1 MYLGI
6 FIFTFVEGF
15 YRDIFMEELDLNN
28 ILSPEEVENL
38 FGQDTDE
45 LQEISPEE
53 EKKELTEKTET
64 TEVQTDEDLFE
75 SESVGSGKKDSQ
87 GQEDTNQDRH
97 GSSPKKTNFYSSIAS
112 ALKEDGIFQN
122 LDEDKAKEIK
132 DAESFAQAIRD
143 EVSAQFDERQKR
155 IDEALNAGIE
165 LSDVQKYEKTLN
177 YLDSIKDDHLSDESE
192 QGEQLRRQLIY
203 NDFINR
209 GYSKERAQREVKKS
223 FDAGTDIEDAKE
235 ALNSN
240 IEFYK
245 NSYNSIIEEAKKAEE
260 EEIKE
265 RKKDAETLKKN
276 ILEEEKVFGELH
288 IDKTTRQKVFDNISK
303 PVYKDPETGELF
315 TALQKYEMDNRLDF
329 IKNVG
334 LIYTLTDG
342 FKNLDGLIKGKVK
355 KEVRK
360 GLRELETTINNTAR
374 TVDGSLKFVSG
385 VDEDSESYVGKGW
398 NLDI

>member
-1 MYLGI
+1 
-6 FIFTFVEGF
+6 
-15 YRDIFMEELDLNN
+15 MEELDLSN
-28 ILSPEEVENL
+28 ILSPEEMDNL
-38 FGQDTDE
+38 FDE
-45 LQEISPEE
+45 EGSKTQETPPEPTE
-53 EKKELTEKTET
+53 DDKKNNET
-64 TEVQTDEDLFE
+64 TEVQVDAEDLFE
-75 SESVGSGKKDSQ
+75 SESVGSGKEDKQ
-87 GQEDTNQDRH
+87 GKEDTTPD
-97 GSSPKKTNFYSSIAS
+97 GSGTSPKTNFYSSIAS

-122 LDEDKAKEIK
+122 LDNDKAKEIK

-165 LSDVQKYEKTLN
+165 PSEVQKYERTLN
-177 YLDSIKDDHLSDESE
+177 YLDSINDENISDESE

-235 ALNSN
+235 SLKSN
-240 IEFYK
+240 KEFFK
-245 NSYNSIIEEAKKAEE
+245 SSYDSIVEEAKKVEE

-265 RKKDAETLKKN
+265 RQKDAETLKKN
-276 ILEEEKVFGELH
+276 ILEEEKVFGELQ
-288 IDKTTRQKVFDNISK
+288 IDKATRQKVFDNVSK

-329 IKNVG
+329 LKNVG

-374 TVDGSLKFVSG
+374 TTDGNLKFATG
-385 VDEDSESYVGKGW
+385 VDEDPESYVGKGW
-398 NLDI
+398 HLDV

>member
-1 MYLGI
+1 
-6 FIFTFVEGF
+6 
-15 YRDIFMEELDLNN
+15 MEELDLNN
-28 ILSPEEVENL
+28 ILSPEEMDNL
-38 FGQDTDE
+38 FDE
-45 LQEISPEE
+45 EGSETQETPPESTE
-53 EKKELTEKTET
+53 EKEKNNET
-64 TEVQTDEDLFE
+64 TEVQVDAEDLFE
-75 SESVGSGKKDSQ
+75 SESVGSGKEDKQ
-87 GQEDTNQDRH
+87 GKEDTIPDRS
-97 GSSPKKTNFYSSIAS
+97 GTSPKTNFYSSIAS

-122 LDEDKAKEIK
+122 LDDDKAKEIK
-132 DAESFAQAIRD
+132 DAESFAQAMRD
-143 EVSAQFDERQKR
+143 EVTAQLDERQKR

-165 LSDVQKYEKTLN
+165 PSEIQKYEKTLN
-177 YLDSIKDDHLSDESE
+177 YLDSIKDENISDESE

-235 ALNSN
+235 SLKSN
-240 IEFYK
+240 KEFFK
-245 NSYNSIIEEAKKAEE
+245 NSYDSIVEEAKKAEE
-260 EEIKE
+260 KEIEE

-276 ILEEEKVFGELH
+276 ILEEEKVFGEIQ
-288 IDKTTRQKVFDNISK
+288 IDKATRQKVFDNISK

-329 IKNVG
+329 LKNVG

-374 TVDGSLKFVSG
+374 TSDGNLKFATG
-385 VDEDSESYVGKGW
+385 VDEDPESYVGKGW
-398 NLDI
+398 HLDV

>member
-1 MYLGI
+1 
-6 FIFTFVEGF
+6 
-15 YRDIFMEELDLNN
+15 MEELDLNN
-28 ILSPEEVENL
+28 ILSPEEMDNL
-38 FGQDTDE
+38 FDE
-45 LQEISPEE
+45 EGSETQETPPESTE
-53 EKKELTEKTET
+53 EKEKNKET
-64 TEVQTDEDLFE
+64 TEVQVDAEDLFE
-75 SESVGSGKKDSQ
+75 SESVGSGKEDKQ
-87 GQEDTNQDRH
+87 GKEDTTPDRS
-97 GSSPKKTNFYSSIAS
+97 GTSPKTNFYSSIAS

-122 LDEDKAKEIK
+122 LDNDKAKEIK
-132 DAESFAQAIRD
+132 DAESFAQAMRD
-143 EVSAQFDERQKR
+143 EVTAQLDERQKR

-165 LSDVQKYEKTLN
+165 PSEIQKYERTLN
-177 YLDSIKDDHLSDESE
+177 YLDSIKDENISDESE

-235 ALNSN
+235 SLKSN
-240 IEFYK
+240 KEFFK
-245 NSYNSIIEEAKKAEE
+245 NSYDSIVEEAKKAEE
-260 EEIKE
+260 KEIEE

-276 ILEEEKVFGELH
+276 ILEEEKVFGELQ
-288 IDKTTRQKVFDNISK
+288 IDKATRQKVFDNISK

-329 IKNVG
+329 LKNVG

-374 TVDGSLKFVSG
+374 TSDGNLKFATG
-385 VDEDSESYVGKGW
+385 VDEDPESYVGKGW
-398 NLDI
+398 HLDV

>member
-1 MYLGI
+1 
-6 FIFTFVEGF
+6 
-15 YRDIFMEELDLNN
+15 MEELDLNN
-28 ILSPEEVENL
+28 ILSPEEMDNL
-38 FGQDTDE
+38 FDE
-45 LQEISPEE
+45 EGSETQETPPDPKEDD
-53 EKKELTEKTET
+53 KKNKET
-64 TEVQTDEDLFE
+64 TEVQVDAEDLFE
-75 SESVGSGKKDSQ
+75 SESVGSGKEDKQ
-87 GQEDTNQDRH
+87 GKEDTIPDRS
-97 GSSPKKTNFYSSIAS
+97 GTSPKTNFYSSIAS

-122 LDEDKAKEIK
+122 LDNDKAKEIK
-132 DAESFAQAIRD
+132 DAESFAQAMRD
-143 EVSAQFDERQKR
+143 EVTAQLDERQKR

-165 LSDVQKYEKTLN
+165 PSEIQKYEKTLN
-177 YLDSIKDDHLSDESE
+177 YLDSIKDENISDESE

-235 ALNSN
+235 SLKSN
-240 IEFYK
+240 KEFFK
-245 NSYNSIIEEAKKAEE
+245 NSYDSIVEEAKKAEE
-260 EEIKE
+260 KEVEE

-276 ILEEEKVFGELH
+276 ILEEEKVFGELQ
-288 IDKTTRQKVFDNISK
+288 IDKATRQKVFDNISK

-329 IKNVG
+329 LKNVG

-374 TVDGSLKFVSG
+374 TSDGNLKFATG
-385 VDEDSESYVGKGW
+385 VDEDPESYVGKGW
-398 NLDI
+398 HLDV

>member
-1 MYLGI
+1 
-6 FIFTFVEGF
+6 
-15 YRDIFMEELDLNN
+15 MEELDLSN
-28 ILSPEEVENL
+28 ILSPEEMDNL
-38 FGQDTDE
+38 FDE
-45 LQEISPEE
+45 EGSETQETPPDPKEDD
-53 EKKELTEKTET
+53 KKNKET
-64 TEVQTDEDLFE
+64 TEVQVDAEDLFE
-75 SESVGSGKKDSQ
+75 SESVGSGKEDKQ
-87 GQEDTNQDRH
+87 GKEDT
-97 GSSPKKTNFYSSIAS
+97 SPDGTGTSPKTNFYSSIAS

-122 LDEDKAKEIK
+122 LDDDKAKEIK

-165 LSDVQKYEKTLN
+165 PSEVQKYERTLN
-177 YLDSIKDDHLSDESE
+177 YLDSIKDENISDESE

-235 ALNSN
+235 SLKSN
-240 IEFYK
+240 KEFFK
-245 NSYNSIIEEAKKAEE
+245 NSYDSIVEEAKKAEE
-260 EEIKE
+260 EEIQE

-276 ILEEEKVFGELH
+276 ILEEEKVFGELQ
-288 IDKTTRQKVFDNISK
+288 IDKATRQKVFDNISK

-329 IKNVG
+329 LKNVG

-374 TVDGSLKFVSG
+374 TTDGNLKFATG
-385 VDEDSESYVGKGW
+385 VDEDPESYVGKGW
-398 NLDI
+398 HLDV

>member
-1 MYLGI
+1 
-6 FIFTFVEGF
+6 
-15 YRDIFMEELDLNN
+15 MEELDLNN
-28 ILSPEEVENL
+28 ILSPEEMDNL
-38 FGQDTDE
+38 FDE
-45 LQEISPEE
+45 EGSETQETPPESTE
-53 EKKELTEKTET
+53 EKEKNKET
-64 TEVQTDEDLFE
+64 TEVQVDAEDLFE
-75 SESVGSGKKDSQ
+75 SESVGSGKEDKQ
-87 GQEDTNQDRH
+87 GKEDTTPDRS
-97 GSSPKKTNFYSSIAS
+97 GTSPKTNFYSSIAS

-122 LDEDKAKEIK
+122 LDDDKAKEIK
-132 DAESFAQAIRD
+132 DAESFAQAMRD
-143 EVSAQFDERQKR
+143 EVTAQLDERQKR

-165 LSDVQKYEKTLN
+165 PSEIQKYEKTLN
-177 YLDSIKDDHLSDESE
+177 YLDSIKDENISDESE

-235 ALNSN
+235 SLKSN
-240 IEFYK
+240 KEFFK
-245 NSYNSIIEEAKKAEE
+245 NSYDSIVEEAKKAEE
-260 EEIKE
+260 KEIEE

-276 ILEEEKVFGELH
+276 ILEEEKVFGEIQ
-288 IDKTTRQKVFDNISK
+288 IDKATRQKVFDNISK

-329 IKNVG
+329 LKNVG

-374 TVDGSLKFVSG
+374 TSDGNLKFATG
-385 VDEDSESYVGKGW
+385 VDEDPESYVGKGW
-398 NLDI
+398 HLDV

>member
-1 MYLGI
+1 
-6 FIFTFVEGF
+6 
-15 YRDIFMEELDLNN
+15 MEELDLNN
-28 ILSPEEVENL
+28 ILSPEEMDNL
-38 FGQDTDE
+38 FDE
-45 LQEISPEE
+45 EGSKTQETPPEPTE
-53 EKKELTEKTET
+53 DDKKNNET
-64 TEVQTDEDLFE
+64 TEVQVDAEDLFE
-75 SESVGSGKKDSQ
+75 SESVGSGKEDKQ
-87 GQEDTNQDRH
+87 GKEDTTPD
-97 GSSPKKTNFYSSIAS
+97 GSGTSPKTNFYSSIAS

-122 LDEDKAKEIK
+122 LDNDKAKEIK

-165 LSDVQKYEKTLN
+165 PSEVQKYERTLN
-177 YLDSIKDDHLSDESE
+177 YLDSIKDENISDESE

-235 ALNSN
+235 SLKSN
-240 IEFYK
+240 KEFFK
-245 NSYNSIIEEAKKAEE
+245 SSYDSIVEEAKKAEE

-276 ILEEEKVFGELH
+276 ILEEEKVFGELQ
-288 IDKTTRQKVFDNISK
+288 IDKATRQKVFDNVSK

-329 IKNVG
+329 LKNVG

-374 TVDGSLKFVSG
+374 TSDGNLKFATG
-385 VDEDSESYVGKGW
+385 VDEDPESYVGKGW
-398 NLDI
+398 HLDV

>member
-1 MYLGI
+1 
-6 FIFTFVEGF
+6 
-15 YRDIFMEELDLNN
+15 MEELDLNN
-28 ILSPEEVENL
+28 ILSPEEMDNL
-38 FGQDTDE
+38 FDE
-45 LQEISPEE
+45 EGSKTQETPPEPTE
-53 EKKELTEKTET
+53 DDKKNNET
-64 TEVQTDEDLFE
+64 TEVQVDAEDLFE
-75 SESVGSGKKDSQ
+75 SESVGSGKEDKQ
-87 GQEDTNQDRH
+87 GKEDTTPD
-97 GSSPKKTNFYSSIAS
+97 GSGTSPKTNFYSSIAS

-122 LDEDKAKEIK
+122 LDNDKAKEIK

-165 LSDVQKYEKTLN
+165 PSEVQKYERTLN
-177 YLDSIKDDHLSDESE
+177 YLDSIKDENISDESE

-235 ALNSN
+235 SLKSN
-240 IEFYK
+240 KEFFK
-245 NSYNSIIEEAKKAEE
+245 SSYDSIVEEAKKEE
-260 EEIKE
+260 EKEIEE

-276 ILEEEKVFGELH
+276 ILEEEKVFGELQ
-288 IDKTTRQKVFDNISK
+288 IDKATRQKVFDNVSK

-329 IKNVG
+329 LKNVG

-374 TVDGSLKFVSG
+374 TTDGNLKFATG
-385 VDEDSESYVGKGW
+385 VDEDPESYVGKGW
-398 NLDI
+398 HLDV

>member
-1 MYLGI
+1 
-6 FIFTFVEGF
+6 
-15 YRDIFMEELDLNN
+15 MEELDLNN
-28 ILSPEEVENL
+28 ILSPEEVDNL
-38 FGQDTDE
+38 FDE
-45 LQEISPEE
+45 EGSKTQETPPEP
-53 EKKELTEKTET
+53 TEDDNKNNET
-64 TEVQTDEDLFE
+64 TEVQVDAEDLFE
-75 SESVGSGKKDSQ
+75 SESVGSGKEDKQ
-87 GQEDTNQDRH
+87 GKEDT
-97 GSSPKKTNFYSSIAS
+97 SPDGTGTSPKTNFYSSIAS
-112 ALKEDGIFQN
+112 ALKEEGIFQN
-122 LDEDKAKEIK
+122 LDDSKASEIK
-132 DAESFAQAIRD
+132 DAESFAQAFRD
-143 EVSAQFDERQKR
+143 EVTAQLDERQKR

-165 LSDVQKYEKTLN
+165 PSEVQKYERTLN
-177 YLDSIKDDHLSDESE
+177 YLDSIKDENISDESE

-235 ALNSN
+235 SLKSN
-240 IEFYK
+240 KEFFK
-245 NSYNSIIEEAKKAEE
+245 SSYDSIVEEAKKEE
-260 EEIKE
+260 EKEIEE

-276 ILEEEKVFGELH
+276 ILEEEKVFGELQ
-288 IDKTTRQKVFDNISK
+288 IDKVTRQKVFDNVSK

-329 IKNVG
+329 LKNVG

-374 TVDGSLKFVSG
+374 TADGNLKFATG
-385 VDEDSESYVGKGW
+385 VDEDPESYVGKGW
-398 NLDI
+398 HLDV

>member
-1 MYLGI
+1 
-6 FIFTFVEGF
+6 
-15 YRDIFMEELDLNN
+15 MEELDLNN
-28 ILSPEEVENL
+28 ILSPEEMDNL
-38 FGQDTDE
+38 FDE
-45 LQEISPEE
+45 EGSETQETPPESTE
-53 EKKELTEKTET
+53 EKEQNKET
-64 TEVQTDEDLFE
+64 TEVQVDAEDLFE
-75 SESVGSGKKDSQ
+75 SESVGSGKEDKQ
-87 GQEDTNQDRH
+87 GKEDTTPDRS
-97 GSSPKKTNFYSSIAS
+97 GTSPKTNFYSSIAS

-122 LDEDKAKEIK
+122 LDNDKAKEIK
-132 DAESFAQAIRD
+132 DAESFAQAMRD
-143 EVSAQFDERQKR
+143 EVTAQLDERQKR

-165 LSDVQKYEKTLN
+165 PSEIQKYEKTLN
-177 YLDSIKDDHLSDESE
+177 YLDSIKDENISDESE

-235 ALNSN
+235 SLKSN
-240 IEFYK
+240 KEFFK
-245 NSYNSIIEEAKKAEE
+245 NSYDSIVEEAKKAEE
-260 EEIKE
+260 KEIEE

-276 ILEEEKVFGELH
+276 ILEEENVFGEIQ
-288 IDKTTRQKVFDNISK
+288 IDKATRQKVFDNISK

-329 IKNVG
+329 LKNVG

-374 TVDGSLKFVSG
+374 TSDGNLKFATG
-385 VDEDSESYVGKGW
+385 VDEDPESYVGKGW
-398 NLDI
+398 HLDV

>member
-1 MYLGI
+1 
-6 FIFTFVEGF
+6 
-15 YRDIFMEELDLNN
+15 MEELDLSN
-28 ILSPEEVENL
+28 ILSPEEMDNL
-38 FGQDTDE
+38 FDE
-45 LQEISPEE
+45 EGSKTQETPPEP
-53 EKKELTEKTET
+53 TEDDNKNNET
-64 TEVQTDEDLFE
+64 TEVQVDAEDLFE
-75 SESVGSGKKDSQ
+75 SESVGSGKEDKQ
-87 GQEDTNQDRH
+87 GKEDT
-97 GSSPKKTNFYSSIAS
+97 SPDGTGTSPKTNFYSSIAS
-112 ALKEDGIFQN
+112 ALKEEGIFQN
-122 LDEDKAKEIK
+122 LDDSKASEIK
-132 DAESFAQAIRD
+132 DAESFAQAFRD
-143 EVSAQFDERQKR
+143 EVTAQLDERQKR

-165 LSDVQKYEKTLN
+165 PSEVQKYERTLN
-177 YLDSIKDDHLSDESE
+177 YLDSIKDENISDESE

-235 ALNSN
+235 SLKSN
-240 IEFYK
+240 KEFFK
-245 NSYNSIIEEAKKAEE
+245 SSYDSIVEEAKKEE
-260 EEIKE
+260 EKEIEE

-276 ILEEEKVFGELH
+276 ILEEEKVFGELQ
-288 IDKTTRQKVFDNISK
+288 IDKATRQKVFDNVSK

-329 IKNVG
+329 LKNVG

-374 TVDGSLKFVSG
+374 TADGNLKFATG
-385 VDEDSESYVGKGW
+385 VDEDPESYVGKGW
-398 NLDI
+398 HLDV

>member
-1 MYLGI
+1 
-6 FIFTFVEGF
+6 
-15 YRDIFMEELDLNN
+15 MEELDLSN
-28 ILSPEEVENL
+28 ILSPEEMDNL
-38 FGQDTDE
+38 FDE
-45 LQEISPEE
+45 EGSKTQETPPEPTE
-53 EKKELTEKTET
+53 DDKKNNET
-64 TEVQTDEDLFE
+64 TEVQVDAEDLFE
-75 SESVGSGKKDSQ
+75 SESVGSGKEDKQ
-87 GQEDTNQDRH
+87 GKEDTTPD
-97 GSSPKKTNFYSSIAS
+97 GSGTSPKTNFYSSIAS

-122 LDEDKAKEIK
+122 LDDSKASEIK

-165 LSDVQKYEKTLN
+165 PSEVQKYERTLN
-177 YLDSIKDDHLSDESE
+177 YLDSIKDEHISDESE

-235 ALNSN
+235 SLKSN
-240 IEFYK
+240 KEFFK
-245 NSYNSIIEEAKKAEE
+245 SSYDSIVEEAKKEE
-260 EEIKE
+260 EKEIEE

-276 ILEEEKVFGELH
+276 ILEEEKVFGELQ
-288 IDKTTRQKVFDNISK
+288 IDKATRQKVFDNVSK

-329 IKNVG
+329 LKNVG

-374 TVDGSLKFVSG
+374 TSDGNLKFATG
-385 VDEDSESYVGKGW
+385 VDEDPESYVGKGW
-398 NLDI
+398 HLDV

>member
-1 MYLGI
+1 
-6 FIFTFVEGF
+6 
-15 YRDIFMEELDLNN
+15 MEELDLNN
-28 ILSPEEVENL
+28 ILSPEEMDNL
-38 FGQDTDE
+38 FDE
-45 LQEISPEE
+45 EGSETQETPPESTE
-53 EKKELTEKTET
+53 EKEKNKET
-64 TEVQTDEDLFE
+64 TEVQVDAEDLFE
-75 SESVGSGKKDSQ
+75 SESVGSGKEDKQ
-87 GQEDTNQDRH
+87 GKEDTIPDRS
-97 GSSPKKTNFYSSIAS
+97 GTSPKTNFYSSIAS

-122 LDEDKAKEIK
+122 LDDDKAKEIK
-132 DAESFAQAIRD
+132 DAESFAQAMRD
-143 EVSAQFDERQKR
+143 EVTAQLDERQKR

-165 LSDVQKYEKTLN
+165 PSEIQKYEKTLN
-177 YLDSIKDDHLSDESE
+177 YLDSIKDENISDESE

-235 ALNSN
+235 SLKSN
-240 IEFYK
+240 KEFFK
-245 NSYNSIIEEAKKAEE
+245 NSYDSIVEEAKKAEE
-260 EEIKE
+260 KEIEE

-276 ILEEEKVFGELH
+276 ILEEEKVFGEIH
-288 IDKTTRQKVFDNISK
+288 IDKATRQKVFDNISK

-329 IKNVG
+329 LKNVG

-374 TVDGSLKFVSG
+374 TSDGNLKFATG
-385 VDEDSESYVGKGW
+385 VDEDPESYVGKGW
-398 NLDI
+398 HLDV

>member
-1 MYLGI
+1 MG
-6 FIFTFVEGF
+6 
-15 YRDIFMEELDLNN
+15 ELDLNN
-28 ILSPEEVENL
+28 ILSPEEMDNL
-38 FGQDTDE
+38 FDE
-45 LQEISPEE
+45 EGSETQETPPESTE
-53 EKKELTEKTET
+53 EKEKNNET
-64 TEVQTDEDLFE
+64 TEVQVDAEDLFE
-75 SESVGSGKKDSQ
+75 SESVGSGKEDKQ
-87 GQEDTNQDRH
+87 GKEDTTPDRS
-97 GSSPKKTNFYSSIAS
+97 GTSPKTNFYSSIAS

-122 LDEDKAKEIK
+122 LDNDKAKEIK
-132 DAESFAQAIRD
+132 DAESFAQAMRD
-143 EVSAQFDERQKR
+143 EVTAQLDERQKR

-165 LSDVQKYEKTLN
+165 PSEIQKYERTLN
-177 YLDSIKDDHLSDESE
+177 YLDSIKDENISDESE

-235 ALNSN
+235 SLKSN
-240 IEFYK
+240 KEFFK
-245 NSYNSIIEEAKKAEE
+245 NSYDSIVEEAKKAEE
-260 EEIKE
+260 KEVEE

-276 ILEEEKVFGELH
+276 ILEEEKVFGELQ
-288 IDKTTRQKVFDNISK
+288 IDKATRQKVFDNISK

-329 IKNVG
+329 LKNVG

-374 TVDGSLKFVSG
+374 TSDGNLKFATG
-385 VDEDSESYVGKGW
+385 VDEDPESYVGKGW
-398 NLDI
+398 HLDV

>member
-1 MYLGI
+1 
-6 FIFTFVEGF
+6 
-15 YRDIFMEELDLNN
+15 MEELDLNN
-28 ILSPEEVENL
+28 ILSPEEVDSL
-38 FGQDTDE
+38 FEEEGNETQVTP
-45 LQEISPEE
+45 PEEKE
-53 EKKELTEKTET
+53 EKKENKET
-64 TEVQTDEDLFE
+64 TEVQVDAEDLFE
-75 SESVGSGKKDSQ
+75 SESVGSGKEDKQ
-87 GQEDTNQDRH
+87 GKEDTKPE
-97 GSSPKKTNFYSSIAS
+97 GSGTSPKTNFYSSIAS

-122 LDEDKAKEIK
+122 LDEEKAKEIK

-165 LSDVQKYEKTLN
+165 PSEVQKYERTLN
-177 YLDSIKDDHLSDESE
+177 YLDSIKDETISDESE
-192 QGEQLRRQLIY
+192 QGEQLRKQLIY

-235 ALNSN
+235 SLKSN
-240 IEFYK
+240 KEFFK
-245 NSYNSIIEEAKKAEE
+245 NSYDSIIEEARKAEE

-276 ILEEEKVFGELH
+276 ILEEEKVFGELQ
-288 IDKTTRQKVFDNISK
+288 IDKATRQKVFDAISK
-303 PVYKDPETGELF
+303 PVYKDPDTGELF

-329 IKNVG
+329 LKNVG

-374 TVDGSLKFVSG
+374 TSDGNLKFASG
-385 VDEDSESYVGKGW
+385 IDDDPESYVGKGW
-398 NLDI
+398 NLDV

>member
-1 MYLGI
+1 
-6 FIFTFVEGF
+6 
-15 YRDIFMEELDLNN
+15 MEELDLNN
-28 ILSPEEVENL
+28 ILSPEEMDNL
-38 FGQDTDE
+38 FDE
-45 LQEISPEE
+45 EGSKTQETPPEP
-53 EKKELTEKTET
+53 TEDDNKNNET
-64 TEVQTDEDLFE
+64 TEVQVDAEDLFE
-75 SESVGSGKKDSQ
+75 SESVGSGKEDKQ
-87 GQEDTNQDRH
+87 GKEDT
-97 GSSPKKTNFYSSIAS
+97 SPDGTGTSPKTNFYSSIAS
-112 ALKEDGIFQN
+112 ALKEEGIFQN
-122 LDEDKAKEIK
+122 LDNDKAKEIK

-165 LSDVQKYEKTLN
+165 PSEVQKYERTLN
-177 YLDSIKDDHLSDESE
+177 YLDSIKDENISDESE

-235 ALNSN
+235 SLKSN
-240 IEFYK
+240 KEFFK
-245 NSYNSIIEEAKKAEE
+245 SSYDSIVEEAKKEE
-260 EEIKE
+260 EKEIEK

-276 ILEEEKVFGELH
+276 ILEEEKVFGELQ
-288 IDKTTRQKVFDNISK
+288 IDKATRQKVFDNVSK

-329 IKNVG
+329 LKNVG

-374 TVDGSLKFVSG
+374 TSDGNLKFATG
-385 VDEDSESYVGKGW
+385 VDEDPESYVGKGW
-398 NLDI
+398 HLDV

>member
-1 MYLGI
+1 
-6 FIFTFVEGF
+6 
-15 YRDIFMEELDLNN
+15 MEELDLSN
-28 ILSPEEVENL
+28 ILSPEEMDNL
-38 FGQDTDE
+38 FNEEGSET
-45 LQEISPEE
+45 QETPPDPKEDD
-53 EKKELTEKTET
+53 KKNKET
-64 TEVQTDEDLFE
+64 TEVQVDAEDLFE
-75 SESVGSGKKDSQ
+75 SESVGSGKEDKQ
-87 GQEDTNQDRH
+87 GKEDT
-97 GSSPKKTNFYSSIAS
+97 SPDGTGTSPNTNFYSSIAS
-112 ALKEDGIFQN
+112 ALKEEGIFQN
-122 LDEDKAKEIK
+122 LDDSKASEIK
-132 DAESFAQAIRD
+132 DAESFAQAFRD
-143 EVSAQFDERQKR
+143 EVTAQLDERQKR

-165 LSDVQKYEKTLN
+165 PSEIQKYERTLN
-177 YLDSIKDDHLSDESE
+177 YLDSIKDENISDESE

-235 ALNSN
+235 SLKSN
-240 IEFYK
+240 KEFFK
-245 NSYNSIIEEAKKAEE
+245 NSYDSIVEEAKKAEE
-260 EEIKE
+260 EEIEE

-276 ILEEEKVFGELH
+276 ILEEEKVFGELQ
-288 IDKTTRQKVFDNISK
+288 IDKATRQKVFDNISK

-329 IKNVG
+329 LKNVG

-374 TVDGSLKFVSG
+374 TTDGNLKFATG
-385 VDEDSESYVGKGW
+385 VDEDPESYVGKGW
-398 NLDI
+398 HLDV

>member
-1 MYLGI
+1 
-6 FIFTFVEGF
+6 
-15 YRDIFMEELDLNN
+15 MEELDLNN
-28 ILSPEEVENL
+28 ILSPEEMDNL
-38 FGQDTDE
+38 FDE
-45 LQEISPEE
+45 EGSETQETPPESTE
-53 EKKELTEKTET
+53 EKEKNNET
-64 TEVQTDEDLFE
+64 TEVQVDAEDLFE
-75 SESVGSGKKDSQ
+75 SESVGSGKEDKQ
-87 GQEDTNQDRH
+87 GKEDTTPDRS
-97 GSSPKKTNFYSSIAS
+97 GTSPKTNFYSSIAS

-122 LDEDKAKEIK
+122 LDNDKAKEIK
-132 DAESFAQAIRD
+132 DAESFAQAMRD
-143 EVSAQFDERQKR
+143 EVTAQLDERQKR

-165 LSDVQKYEKTLN
+165 PSEIQKYEKTLN
-177 YLDSIKDDHLSDESE
+177 YLDSIKDENISDESE

-235 ALNSN
+235 SLKSN
-240 IEFYK
+240 KEFFK
-245 NSYNSIIEEAKKAEE
+245 NSYDSIVEEAKKAEE
-260 EEIKE
+260 KEIEE

-276 ILEEEKVFGELH
+276 ILEEEKVFGEIQ
-288 IDKTTRQKVFDNISK
+288 IDKATRQKVFDNISK

-329 IKNVG
+329 LKNVG
-334 LIYTLTDG
+334 LIYTLTNG

-374 TVDGSLKFVSG
+374 TSDGNLKFATG
-385 VDEDSESYVGKGW
+385 VDEDPESYVGKGW
-398 NLDI
+398 HLDV

>member
-1 MYLGI
+1 
-6 FIFTFVEGF
+6 
-15 YRDIFMEELDLNN
+15 MEELDLNN
-28 ILSPEEVENL
+28 ILSPEEVDNL
-38 FGQDTDE
+38 FD
-45 LQEISPEE
+45 EE
-53 EKKELTEKTET
+53 ESKTQETPPEPTEDDNKNNET
-64 TEVQTDEDLFE
+64 TEVQVDAEDLFE
-75 SESVGSGKKDSQ
+75 SESVGSGKEDKQ
-87 GQEDTNQDRH
+87 GKEDT
-97 GSSPKKTNFYSSIAS
+97 SPDGTGTSPKTNFYSSIAS
-112 ALKEDGIFQN
+112 ALKEEGIFQN
-122 LDEDKAKEIK
+122 LDDSKASEIK
-132 DAESFAQAIRD
+132 DAESFAQAFRD
-143 EVSAQFDERQKR
+143 EVTAQLDERQKR

-165 LSDVQKYEKTLN
+165 PSEVQKYERTLN
-177 YLDSIKDDHLSDESE
+177 YLDSIKDENISDESE

-235 ALNSN
+235 SLKSN
-240 IEFYK
+240 KEFFK
-245 NSYNSIIEEAKKAEE
+245 SSYDSIVEEAKKEE
-260 EEIKE
+260 EKEIEE

-276 ILEEEKVFGELH
+276 ILEEEKVFGELQ
-288 IDKTTRQKVFDNISK
+288 IDKATRQKVFDNVSK

-329 IKNVG
+329 LKNVG

-374 TVDGSLKFVSG
+374 TADGNLKFATG
-385 VDEDSESYVGKGW
+385 VDEDPESYVGKGW
-398 NLDI
+398 HLDV

>member
-1 MYLGI
+1 
-6 FIFTFVEGF
+6 
-15 YRDIFMEELDLNN
+15 MEELDLNN
-28 ILSPEEVENL
+28 ILSPEEMDNL
-38 FGQDTDE
+38 FDE
-45 LQEISPEE
+45 EGSETQETPPESME
-53 EKKELTEKTET
+53 EKEKNNET
-64 TEVQTDEDLFE
+64 TEVQVDAEDLFE
-75 SESVGSGKKDSQ
+75 SESVGSGKEDKQ
-87 GQEDTNQDRH
+87 GKEDTIPDRS
-97 GSSPKKTNFYSSIAS
+97 GTSPKTNFYSSIAS

-122 LDEDKAKEIK
+122 LDDDKAKEIK
-132 DAESFAQAIRD
+132 DAESFAQAMRD
-143 EVSAQFDERQKR
+143 EVTAQLDERQKR

-165 LSDVQKYEKTLN
+165 PSEIQKYEKTLN
-177 YLDSIKDDHLSDESE
+177 YLDSIKDENISDESE

-235 ALNSN
+235 SLKSN
-240 IEFYK
+240 KEFFK
-245 NSYNSIIEEAKKAEE
+245 NSYDSIVEEAKKAEE
-260 EEIKE
+260 KEIEE

-276 ILEEEKVFGELH
+276 ILEEEKVFGEIQ
-288 IDKTTRQKVFDNISK
+288 IDKATRQKVFDNISK

-329 IKNVG
+329 LKNVG

-374 TVDGSLKFVSG
+374 TSDGNLKFATG
-385 VDEDSESYVGKGW
+385 VDEDPESYVGKGW
-398 NLDI
+398 HLDV

>member
-1 MYLGI
+1 
-6 FIFTFVEGF
+6 
-15 YRDIFMEELDLNN
+15 MEELDLSN
-28 ILSPEEVENL
+28 ILSPEEMDNL
-38 FGQDTDE
+38 FDE
-45 LQEISPEE
+45 EGSETQETPPDPKEDD
-53 EKKELTEKTET
+53 KKNKET
-64 TEVQTDEDLFE
+64 TEVQVDAEDLFE
-75 SESVGSGKKDSQ
+75 SESVGSGKEDKQ
-87 GQEDTNQDRH
+87 GKEDTTPDRS
-97 GSSPKKTNFYSSIAS
+97 GTSPKTNFYSSIAS

-122 LDEDKAKEIK
+122 LDDDKAKEIK

-155 IDEALNAGIE
+155 IDEALNVGIE
-165 LSDVQKYEKTLN
+165 PSEVQKYERTLN
-177 YLDSIKDDHLSDESE
+177 YLDSIKDENISDESE

-235 ALNSN
+235 SLKSN
-240 IEFYK
+240 KEFFK
-245 NSYNSIIEEAKKAEE
+245 NSYDSIVEEAKKAEE
-260 EEIKE
+260 EEIQE

-276 ILEEEKVFGELH
+276 ILEEEKVFGELQ
-288 IDKTTRQKVFDNISK
+288 IDKATRQKVFDNISK
-303 PVYKDPETGELF
+303 PVYKDSETGELF

-329 IKNVG
+329 LKNVG

-374 TVDGSLKFVSG
+374 TTDGNLKFATG
-385 VDEDSESYVGKGW
+385 VDEDPESYVGKGW
-398 NLDI
+398 HLDV

>member
-1 MYLGI
+1 
-6 FIFTFVEGF
+6 
-15 YRDIFMEELDLNN
+15 MEELDLNN
-28 ILSPEEVENL
+28 ILSPEEMDNL
-38 FGQDTDE
+38 FDE
-45 LQEISPEE
+45 EGSKTQETPPESTE
-53 EKKELTEKTET
+53 EKEKNKET
-64 TEVQTDEDLFE
+64 TEVQVDAEDLFE
-75 SESVGSGKKDSQ
+75 SESVGSGKEDKQ
-87 GQEDTNQDRH
+87 GKEDTTPD
-97 GSSPKKTNFYSSIAS
+97 GSGTSPKTNFYSSIAS

-122 LDEDKAKEIK
+122 LDNDKAKEIK

-165 LSDVQKYEKTLN
+165 PSEVQKYERTLN
-177 YLDSIKDDHLSDESE
+177 YLDSIKDENISDESE

-235 ALNSN
+235 SLKSN
-240 IEFYK
+240 KEFFK
-245 NSYNSIIEEAKKAEE
+245 SSYDSIVEEAKKEE
-260 EEIKE
+260 EKEIEE

-276 ILEEEKVFGELH
+276 ILEEEKVFGELQ
-288 IDKTTRQKVFDNISK
+288 IDKATRQKVFDNVSK

-329 IKNVG
+329 LKNVG

-374 TVDGSLKFVSG
+374 TSDGNLKFATG
-385 VDEDSESYVGKGW
+385 VDEDPESYVGKGW
-398 NLDI
+398 HLDV

>member
-1 MYLGI
+1 
-6 FIFTFVEGF
+6 
-15 YRDIFMEELDLNN
+15 MEELDLNN
-28 ILSPEEVENL
+28 ILSPEEMDNL
-38 FGQDTDE
+38 FDE
-45 LQEISPEE
+45 EGNKTQETPPESTE
-53 EKKELTEKTET
+53 EKEQNKET
-64 TEVQTDEDLFE
+64 TEVQVDAEDLFE
-75 SESVGSGKKDSQ
+75 SESVGSGKEDKQ
-87 GQEDTNQDRH
+87 GKEDTTPDRS
-97 GSSPKKTNFYSSIAS
+97 GTSPKTNFYSSIAS

-122 LDEDKAKEIK
+122 LDNDKAKEIK
-132 DAESFAQAIRD
+132 DAESFAQAMRD
-143 EVSAQFDERQKR
+143 EVTAQLDERQKR

-165 LSDVQKYEKTLN
+165 PSEIQKYERTLN
-177 YLDSIKDDHLSDESE
+177 YLDSIKDENISDESE

-235 ALNSN
+235 SLKSN
-240 IEFYK
+240 KEFFK
-245 NSYNSIIEEAKKAEE
+245 NSYDSIVEEAKKAEE
-260 EEIKE
+260 KEIEE

-276 ILEEEKVFGELH
+276 ILEEEKVFGELQ
-288 IDKTTRQKVFDNISK
+288 IDKATRQKVFDNVSK

-329 IKNVG
+329 LKNVG

-374 TVDGSLKFVSG
+374 TSDGNLKFATG
-385 VDEDSESYVGKGW
+385 VDEDPESYVGKGW
-398 NLDI
+398 HLDV

>member
-1 MYLGI
+1 
-6 FIFTFVEGF
+6 
-15 YRDIFMEELDLNN
+15 MEELDLNN
-28 ILSPEEVENL
+28 ILSPEEMDNL
-38 FGQDTDE
+38 FDE
-45 LQEISPEE
+45 EGSKTQETPPEPTE
-53 EKKELTEKTET
+53 DDKKNKET
-64 TEVQTDEDLFE
+64 TEVQVDAEDLFE
-75 SESVGSGKKDSQ
+75 SESVGSGKEDKQ
-87 GQEDTNQDRH
+87 GKEDTTPD
-97 GSSPKKTNFYSSIAS
+97 GSGTSPKTNFYSSIAS

-122 LDEDKAKEIK
+122 LDNDKAKEIK
-132 DAESFAQAIRD
+132 DAESFAQAMRD

-165 LSDVQKYEKTLN
+165 PSEVQKYERTLN
-177 YLDSIKDDHLSDESE
+177 YLDSIKDENISDESE

-235 ALNSN
+235 SLKSN
-240 IEFYK
+240 KEFFK
-245 NSYNSIIEEAKKAEE
+245 SSYDSIVEEAKKEE
-260 EEIKE
+260 EKEIEK

-276 ILEEEKVFGELH
+276 ILEEEKVFGELQ
-288 IDKTTRQKVFDNISK
+288 IDKATRQKVFDNVSK

-329 IKNVG
+329 LKNVG

-374 TVDGSLKFVSG
+374 TTDGNLKFATG
-385 VDEDSESYVGKGW
+385 VDEDPESYVGKGW
-398 NLDI
+398 HLDV

>member
-1 MYLGI
+1 
-6 FIFTFVEGF
+6 
-15 YRDIFMEELDLNN
+15 MEELDLSN
-28 ILSPEEVENL
+28 ILSPEEMDNL
-38 FGQDTDE
+38 FNEEGSET
-45 LQEISPEE
+45 QETPPDPKEDD
-53 EKKELTEKTET
+53 KKNKET
-64 TEVQTDEDLFE
+64 TEVQVDAEDLFE
-75 SESVGSGKKDSQ
+75 SESVGSGKEDKQ
-87 GQEDTNQDRH
+87 GKEDT
-97 GSSPKKTNFYSSIAS
+97 SPDGTGTSPKTNFYSSIAS
-112 ALKEDGIFQN
+112 ALKEEGIFQN
-122 LDEDKAKEIK
+122 LDDSKASEIK
-132 DAESFAQAIRD
+132 DAESFAQAFRD
-143 EVSAQFDERQKR
+143 EVTAQLDERQKR

-165 LSDVQKYEKTLN
+165 PSEIQKYERTLN
-177 YLDSIKDDHLSDESE
+177 YLDSIKDENISDESE

-235 ALNSN
+235 SLKSN
-240 IEFYK
+240 KEFFK
-245 NSYNSIIEEAKKAEE
+245 NSYDSIVEEAKKAEE

-276 ILEEEKVFGELH
+276 ILEEEKVFGELQ
-288 IDKTTRQKVFDNISK
+288 IDKATRQKVFDNISK

-329 IKNVG
+329 LKNVG

-374 TVDGSLKFVSG
+374 TTDGDLKFATG
-385 VDEDSESYVGKGW
+385 VDEDPESYVGKGW
-398 NLDI
+398 HLDV

>member
-1 MYLGI
+1 
-6 FIFTFVEGF
+6 
-15 YRDIFMEELDLNN
+15 MEELDLNN
-28 ILSPEEVENL
+28 ILSPEEMDNL
-38 FGQDTDE
+38 FDE
-45 LQEISPEE
+45 EGSETQETPPESTE
-53 EKKELTEKTET
+53 EKEKNNET
-64 TEVQTDEDLFE
+64 TEVQVDAEDLFE
-75 SESVGSGKKDSQ
+75 SESVGSGKEDKQ
-87 GQEDTNQDRH
+87 GKEDTTPDRS
-97 GSSPKKTNFYSSIAS
+97 GTSPKTNFYSSIAS

-122 LDEDKAKEIK
+122 LDNDKAKEIK
-132 DAESFAQAIRD
+132 DAESFAQAMRD
-143 EVSAQFDERQKR
+143 EVTAQLDERQKR

-165 LSDVQKYEKTLN
+165 PSEIQKYEKTLN
-177 YLDSIKDDHLSDESE
+177 YLDSIKDENISDESE

-235 ALNSN
+235 SLKSN
-240 IEFYK
+240 KEFFK
-245 NSYNSIIEEAKKAEE
+245 NSYDSIVEEAKKAEE
-260 EEIKE
+260 KEIEE

-276 ILEEEKVFGELH
+276 ILEEEKVFGEIQ
-288 IDKTTRQKVFDNISK
+288 IDKATRQKVFDNISK

-329 IKNVG
+329 LKNVG

-374 TVDGSLKFVSG
+374 TSDGNLKFATG
-385 VDEDSESYVGKGW
+385 VDEDPESYVGKGW
-398 NLDI
+398 HLDV

>member
-1 MYLGI
+1 
-6 FIFTFVEGF
+6 
-15 YRDIFMEELDLNN
+15 MEELDLNN
-28 ILSPEEVENL
+28 ILSPEEMDNL
-38 FGQDTDE
+38 FNEEGSET
-45 LQEISPEE
+45 QETPPDPKEDD
-53 EKKELTEKTET
+53 KKNKET
-64 TEVQTDEDLFE
+64 TEVQVDAEDLFE
-75 SESVGSGKKDSQ
+75 SESVGSGKEDKQ
-87 GQEDTNQDRH
+87 GKEDT
-97 GSSPKKTNFYSSIAS
+97 SPDGTGTSPKTNFYSSIAS
-112 ALKEDGIFQN
+112 ALKEEGIFQN
-122 LDEDKAKEIK
+122 LDDSKASEIK
-132 DAESFAQAIRD
+132 DAESFAQAFRD
-143 EVSAQFDERQKR
+143 EVTAQLDERQKR

-165 LSDVQKYEKTLN
+165 PSEIQKYERTLN
-177 YLDSIKDDHLSDESE
+177 YLDSIKDENISDESE

-235 ALNSN
+235 SLKSN
-240 IEFYK
+240 KEFFK
-245 NSYNSIIEEAKKAEE
+245 NSYDSIVEEAKKAEE

-276 ILEEEKVFGELH
+276 ILEEEKVFGELQ
-288 IDKTTRQKVFDNISK
+288 IDKATRQKVFDNISK

-329 IKNVG
+329 LKNVG

-374 TVDGSLKFVSG
+374 TTDGDLKFATG
-385 VDEDSESYVGKGW
+385 VDEDPESYVGKGW
-398 NLDI
+398 HLDV

>member
-1 MYLGI
+1 
-6 FIFTFVEGF
+6 
-15 YRDIFMEELDLNN
+15 MEELDFNN
-28 ILSPEEVENL
+28 ILSPEEMDNL
-38 FGQDTDE
+38 FNEEGSETQETPPDTK
-45 LQEISPEE
+45 E
-53 EKKELTEKTET
+53 EKKENKET
-64 TEVQTDEDLFE
+64 TEVQVDAEDLFE
-75 SESVGSGKKDSQ
+75 SESVGSGKEDKQ
-87 GQEDTNQDRH
+87 GKEDTTPD
-97 GSSPKKTNFYSSIAS
+97 GSGTSPKTNFYSSIAS

-122 LDEDKAKEIK
+122 LDNDRAKEIK

-165 LSDVQKYEKTLN
+165 PSEVQKYERTLN
-177 YLDSIKDDHLSDESE
+177 YLDSIKDENILDESE

-235 ALNSN
+235 SLKSN
-240 IEFYK
+240 KEFFK
-245 NSYNSIIEEAKKAEE
+245 NSYDSIVEEAKKAEE
-260 EEIKE
+260 EEINE

-276 ILEEEKVFGELH
+276 ILEEEKVFGELQ
-288 IDKTTRQKVFDNISK
+288 IDKATRQKVFDNISK

-329 IKNVG
+329 LKNVG

-374 TVDGSLKFVSG
+374 TTDGNLKFATG
-385 VDEDSESYVGKGW
+385 VDEDPESYVGKGW
-398 NLDI
+398 HLDV

>member
-1 MYLGI
+1 
-6 FIFTFVEGF
+6 
-15 YRDIFMEELDLNN
+15 MEELDLNN
-28 ILSPEEVENL
+28 ILSPEEMDNL
-38 FGQDTDE
+38 FDE
-45 LQEISPEE
+45 EGSETQETPPESTE
-53 EKKELTEKTET
+53 EKEKNNET
-64 TEVQTDEDLFE
+64 TEVQVDAEDLFE
-75 SESVGSGKKDSQ
+75 SESVGSGTEDKQ
-87 GQEDTNQDRH
+87 GKEDTTPDRS
-97 GSSPKKTNFYSSIAS
+97 GTSPKTNFYSSIAS

-122 LDEDKAKEIK
+122 LDDDKAKEIK
-132 DAESFAQAIRD
+132 DAESFAQAMRD
-143 EVSAQFDERQKR
+143 EVTAQLDERQKR

-165 LSDVQKYEKTLN
+165 PSEIQKYEKTLN
-177 YLDSIKDDHLSDESE
+177 YLDSIKDENISDESE

-235 ALNSN
+235 SLKSN
-240 IEFYK
+240 KEFFK
-245 NSYNSIIEEAKKAEE
+245 NSYDSIVEEAKKAEE
-260 EEIKE
+260 KEIEE

-276 ILEEEKVFGELH
+276 ILEEEKVFGEIQ
-288 IDKTTRQKVFDNISK
+288 IDKATRQKVFDNISK

-329 IKNVG
+329 LKNVG

-374 TVDGSLKFVSG
+374 TSDGNLKFATG
-385 VDEDSESYVGKGW
+385 VDEDPESYVGKGW
-398 NLDI
+398 HLDV